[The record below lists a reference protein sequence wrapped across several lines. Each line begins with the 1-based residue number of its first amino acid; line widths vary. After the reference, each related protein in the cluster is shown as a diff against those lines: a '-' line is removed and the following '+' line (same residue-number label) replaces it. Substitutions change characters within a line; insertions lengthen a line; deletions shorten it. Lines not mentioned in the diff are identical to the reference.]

1 MKKKLI
7 NALKTLYHDKGFNQ
21 KELEELADIVGQN
34 LTEDSTE
41 DDINNAASGASVYV
55 SFMQKFSNRC
65 ASAVEKK
72 YEGYVKP
79 EPNKPEPNKPE
90 PNKPEGMLTKE
101 QVEEMLKTGIADA
114 LKPYKEAEQ
123 NKRLAGILS
132 AHSKLKNIPS
142 KFVGRYKLEKEEDAD
157 NLASQIEQ
165 DYAEERKE
173 ILSAYGI
180 SDIPPISNGSADSDD
195 DFLKKMQSAQK
206 ALAPKSE

>member
-21 KELEELADIVGQN
+21 TELEELADIVGQN

-55 SFMQKFSNRC
+55 GFMQKFGNRC
-65 ASAVEKK
+65 ASAVENK
-72 YEGYVKP
+72 YKGYIKP
-79 EPNKPEPNKPE
+79 EPNKLEPK
-90 PNKPEGMLTKE
+90 KPEGTLTKE

-173 ILSAYGI
+173 ILSSLGI
-180 SDIPPISNGSADSDD
+180 SDVPPLGNGSADSDD
-195 DFLKKMQSAQK
+195 DFLKKMQDAQK
-206 ALAPKSE
+206 ALAPKS

>member
-21 KELEELADIVGQN
+21 TELEELADIVGQN

-55 SFMQKFSNRC
+55 GFMQKFGNRC
-65 ASAVEKK
+65 ASAVENK
-72 YEGYVKP
+72 YKGYIKP
-79 EPNKPEPNKPE
+79 EPKQPEPK
-90 PNKPEGMLTKE
+90 KLEGTLTKE
-101 QVEEMLKTGIADA
+101 QVEEMLRTGIADA

-173 ILSAYGI
+173 ILSSLGI
-180 SDIPPISNGSADSDD
+180 SDVPPLGNGSADSDD
-195 DFLKKMQSAQK
+195 DFLKKMQDAQK
-206 ALAPKSE
+206 ALAPKS

>member
-21 KELEELADIVGQN
+21 TELEELADIVGQN

-55 SFMQKFSNRC
+55 GFMQKFGNRC
-65 ASAVEKK
+65 ASAVENK
-72 YEGYVKP
+72 YKGYIKP
-79 EPNKPEPNKPE
+79 EPKQPEPK
-90 PNKPEGMLTKE
+90 KPEGTLTKE
-101 QVEEMLKTGIADA
+101 QVEEMLRTGIADA

-157 NLASQIEQ
+157 NLASKIEQ

-173 ILSAYGI
+173 ILSSLGI
-180 SDIPPISNGSADSDD
+180 SDIPPIGNGSADSDD

>member
-21 KELEELADIVGQN
+21 TELEELADIVGQN
-34 LTEDSTE
+34 LTEDSTD

-55 SFMQKFSNRC
+55 GFMQKFGNRC
-65 ASAVEKK
+65 ASAVENK
-72 YEGYVKP
+72 YKGYIKP
-79 EPNKPEPNKPE
+79 EPKQLEQK
-90 PNKPEGMLTKE
+90 KPEGTLTKE

-173 ILSAYGI
+173 ILSSLGI
-180 SDIPPISNGSADSDD
+180 SDVPPLGNGSADSDD
-195 DFLKKMQSAQK
+195 DFLKKMQDAQK
-206 ALAPKSE
+206 ALAPKS

>member
-55 SFMQKFSNRC
+55 SFIQKFSNRC

-79 EPNKPEPNKPE
+79 EPNNLE

-114 LKPYKEAEQ
+114 IKPYKEAEQ

-157 NLASQIEQ
+157 NLASKIEQ

-173 ILSAYGI
+173 ILSSLGI
-180 SDIPPISNGSADSDD
+180 SDIPLIGNGSADSDD

>member
-79 EPNKPEPNKPE
+79 EPNKPE
-90 PNKPEGMLTKE
+90 GMLTKE

-114 LKPYKEAEQ
+114 LKPYEEAEQ

-157 NLASQIEQ
+157 NLASKIEQ

-173 ILSAYGI
+173 ILSSLGI
-180 SDIPPISNGSADSDD
+180 SDIPPIGNGSADSDD

>member
-21 KELEELADIVGQN
+21 TELEELADIDGQN

-55 SFMQKFSNRC
+55 GFMQKFGNRC
-65 ASAVEKK
+65 ASAVENK
-72 YEGYVKP
+72 YKGYIKP
-79 EPNKPEPNKPE
+79 EPKQPEPK
-90 PNKPEGMLTKE
+90 KPEGTLTKE

-173 ILSAYGI
+173 ILSSLGI
-180 SDIPPISNGSADSDD
+180 SDVPPLGNGSADSDD

>member
-21 KELEELADIVGQN
+21 TELEELADIVGQN

-55 SFMQKFSNRC
+55 GFMQKFGNRC
-65 ASAVEKK
+65 ASAVENK
-72 YEGYVKP
+72 YKGYIKP
-79 EPNKPEPNKPE
+79 EPKQPEPK
-90 PNKPEGMLTKE
+90 KPEGTLTKE
-101 QVEEMLKTGIADA
+101 QVEEMLRTGIADA

-173 ILSAYGI
+173 ILSSLGI
-180 SDIPPISNGSADSDD
+180 SDVPPLGNGSADSDD
-195 DFLKKMQSAQK
+195 DFLKKMQDAQK
-206 ALAPKSE
+206 ALAPKS

>member
-21 KELEELADIVGQN
+21 TELEELADIVGQN

-55 SFMQKFSNRC
+55 GFMQKFGNRC
-65 ASAVEKK
+65 ASAVENK
-72 YEGYVKP
+72 YKGYIKP
-79 EPNKPEPNKPE
+79 EPKQPESK
-90 PNKPEGMLTKE
+90 KPEGTLTKE

-142 KFVGRYKLEKEEDAD
+142 KFVGRYKLGKEEDAD

-173 ILSAYGI
+173 ILSSLRI
-180 SDIPPISNGSADSDD
+180 SDVPPLGNGSADSDD
-195 DFLKKMQSAQK
+195 DFLKKMQDAQK
-206 ALAPKSE
+206 ALAPKS

>member
-21 KELEELADIVGQN
+21 TELEELADIVGQN

-55 SFMQKFSNRC
+55 GFMQKFGNRC
-65 ASAVEKK
+65 ASAVENK
-72 YEGYVKP
+72 YKGYIKP
-79 EPNKPEPNKPE
+79 EPKQPEPK
-90 PNKPEGMLTKE
+90 KPEGTLTKE
-101 QVEEMLKTGIADA
+101 QVEEMLRTGIADA

-123 NKRLAGILS
+123 TKRLAGILS

-173 ILSAYGI
+173 ILSSLGI
-180 SDIPPISNGSADSDD
+180 SDVPPLGNGSADSDE
-195 DFLKKMQSAQK
+195 DFLKKMQDAQK
-206 ALAPKSE
+206 ALAPKS

>member
-79 EPNKPEPNKPE
+79 DDKKLE

-101 QVEEMLKTGIADA
+101 QVEEMLRTGIADA

-157 NLASQIEQ
+157 NLASKIEQ

-173 ILSAYGI
+173 ILSSLGI
-180 SDIPPISNGSADSDD
+180 SDIPPIGNGSADSDD

>member
-41 DDINNAASGASVYV
+41 EDINNAASGASVYV

-79 EPNKPEPNKPE
+79 ELNKPE

-132 AHSKLKNIPS
+132 AHSKLRTFRANS
-142 KFVGRYKLEKEEDAD
+142 LDAT
-157 NLASQIEQ
+157 N
-165 DYAEERKE
+165 
-173 ILSAYGI
+173 
-180 SDIPPISNGSADSDD
+180 
-195 DFLKKMQSAQK
+195 LKKRKMQTILLLRLNK
-206 ALAPKSE
+206 TMRKSVKKFSHR

>member
-21 KELEELADIVGQN
+21 TELEELADIVGQN

-55 SFMQKFSNRC
+55 DFMQKFGNRC
-65 ASAVEKK
+65 ASAVENK
-72 YEGYVKP
+72 YKGYIKP
-79 EPNKPEPNKPE
+79 EPKQPEPK
-90 PNKPEGMLTKE
+90 KPEGTLTKE

-173 ILSAYGI
+173 ILSSLGI
-180 SDIPPISNGSADSDD
+180 SDVPPLGNGSADSDD

>member
-21 KELEELADIVGQN
+21 TELEELADIVGQN

-55 SFMQKFSNRC
+55 GFMQKFGNRC
-65 ASAVEKK
+65 ASAVENK
-72 YEGYVKP
+72 YKGYIKP
-79 EPNKPEPNKPE
+79 EPKQPEPK
-90 PNKPEGMLTKE
+90 KPEGTLTKE
-101 QVEEMLKTGIADA
+101 QVEEMLRTGIADA

-142 KFVGRYKLEKEEDAD
+142 KFVARYKLEKEEDAD

-173 ILSAYGI
+173 ILSSLGI
-180 SDIPPISNGSADSDD
+180 SDVPPLGNGSADSDE
-195 DFLKKMQSAQK
+195 DFLKKMQDAQK
-206 ALAPKSE
+206 ALAPKS

>member
-21 KELEELADIVGQN
+21 TELEELADIVGQN

-55 SFMQKFSNRC
+55 GFMQKFGNRC
-65 ASAVEKK
+65 ASAVENK
-72 YEGYVKP
+72 YKGYIKP
-79 EPNKPEPNKPE
+79 EPKQPEPK
-90 PNKPEGMLTKE
+90 KPEGTLTKE

-173 ILSAYGI
+173 ILSSLGI
-180 SDIPPISNGSADSDD
+180 SDVPLLGNGSADSDD
-195 DFLKKMQSAQK
+195 DFLKKMQDAQK
-206 ALAPKSE
+206 ALAPKS

>member
-21 KELEELADIVGQN
+21 TELEELADIVGQN

-55 SFMQKFSNRC
+55 GFMQKFGNRC
-65 ASAVEKK
+65 ASAVENK
-72 YEGYVKP
+72 YKGYIKP
-79 EPNKPEPNKPE
+79 EPKQPEPK
-90 PNKPEGMLTKE
+90 KPEGTLTKE

-173 ILSAYGI
+173 ILSSLGI
-180 SDIPPISNGSADSDD
+180 SDVPPLGNGSADSDE
-195 DFLKKMQSAQK
+195 DFLKKMQDAQK
-206 ALAPKSE
+206 ALAPKS

>member
-21 KELEELADIVGQN
+21 TELEELADIVGQN

-55 SFMQKFSNRC
+55 GFMQKFGNRC
-65 ASAVEKK
+65 ASAVENK
-72 YEGYVKP
+72 YKGYIKP
-79 EPNKPEPNKPE
+79 EPKQPESK
-90 PNKPEGMLTKE
+90 KPEGTLTKE

-173 ILSAYGI
+173 ILSSLGI
-180 SDIPPISNGSADSDD
+180 SDVPPLGNGSADSDD

-206 ALAPKSE
+206 ALAPKS

>member
-1 MKKKLI
+1 M
-7 NALKTLYHDKGFNQ
+7 YHDKGFNQ
-21 KELEELADIVGQN
+21 TELEELADIVGQN

-55 SFMQKFSNRC
+55 GFMQKFGNRC
-65 ASAVEKK
+65 ASAVENK
-72 YEGYVKP
+72 YKGYIKP
-79 EPNKPEPNKPE
+79 EPKQPEPK
-90 PNKPEGMLTKE
+90 KPEGTLTKE

-173 ILSAYGI
+173 ILSSLGI
-180 SDIPPISNGSADSDD
+180 SDVPPLGNGSADSDE

-206 ALAPKSE
+206 ALAPKS

>member
-21 KELEELADIVGQN
+21 TELEELADIVGQN

-55 SFMQKFSNRC
+55 GFMQKFGNRC
-65 ASAVEKK
+65 ASAVENK
-72 YEGYVKP
+72 YKGYIKP
-79 EPNKPEPNKPE
+79 EPKQPEPK
-90 PNKPEGMLTKE
+90 KPEGTLTKE

-173 ILSAYGI
+173 ILSSLGI
-180 SDIPPISNGSADSDD
+180 SDVPPLGNGSADSDD

-206 ALAPKSE
+206 ALAPKS

>member
-21 KELEELADIVGQN
+21 TELEELADIVGQN

-55 SFMQKFSNRC
+55 GFMQKFGNRC
-65 ASAVEKK
+65 ASAVENK
-72 YEGYVKP
+72 YKGYIKP
-79 EPNKPEPNKPE
+79 EPKQPEPK
-90 PNKPEGMLTKE
+90 KPEGTLTKE

-173 ILSAYGI
+173 ILLSLGI
-180 SDIPPISNGSADSDD
+180 SDVPPLGNGSADSDD

>member
-1 MKKKLI
+1 M
-7 NALKTLYHDKGFNQ
+7 YHDTGFNQ

-79 EPNKPEPNKPE
+79 DDKKLE

-157 NLASQIEQ
+157 NLASKIEQ

-173 ILSAYGI
+173 ILSSLGI
-180 SDIPPISNGSADSDD
+180 SDIPPIGNGSADSDD

>member
-21 KELEELADIVGQN
+21 TELEELADIVGQN

-55 SFMQKFSNRC
+55 GFMQKFGNRC
-65 ASAVEKK
+65 ASAVENK
-72 YEGYVKP
+72 YKGYIKP
-79 EPNKPEPNKPE
+79 EPKQPEPK
-90 PNKPEGMLTKE
+90 KPEGTLTKE
-101 QVEEMLKTGIADA
+101 QVEEMLRTGIADA

-180 SDIPPISNGSADSDD
+180 SDIPPIGNGSADSDD

>member
-21 KELEELADIVGQN
+21 TELEELADIVGQN

-55 SFMQKFSNRC
+55 GFMQKFGNRC
-65 ASAVEKK
+65 ASAVENK
-72 YEGYVKP
+72 YKGYIKP
-79 EPNKPEPNKPE
+79 EPKQPEPK
-90 PNKPEGMLTKE
+90 KPEGTLTKE
-101 QVEEMLKTGIADA
+101 QVEEMLRTGIADA

-157 NLASQIEQ
+157 NLASKIEQ

-173 ILSAYGI
+173 ILSSLGI
-180 SDIPPISNGSADSDD
+180 SDVPPLGNGSADSDD
-195 DFLKKMQSAQK
+195 DFLKKMQDAQK
-206 ALAPKSE
+206 ALAPKS

>member
-21 KELEELADIVGQN
+21 TELEELADIVGQN

-55 SFMQKFSNRC
+55 GFMQKFGNRC
-65 ASAVEKK
+65 ASAVENK
-72 YEGYVKP
+72 YKGYIKP
-79 EPNKPEPNKPE
+79 EPKQPESK
-90 PNKPEGMLTKE
+90 KPEGTLTKE

-173 ILSAYGI
+173 ILSSLGI
-180 SDIPPISNGSADSDD
+180 SDVPPLGNGSADSDE
-195 DFLKKMQSAQK
+195 DFLKKMQDAQK
-206 ALAPKSE
+206 ALAPKS

>member
-79 EPNKPEPNKPE
+79 EPKQPEPK
-90 PNKPEGMLTKE
+90 KPEGTLTKE

-173 ILSAYGI
+173 ILSSLGI
-180 SDIPPISNGSADSDD
+180 SDVPPLGNGSADSDD
-195 DFLKKMQSAQK
+195 DFLKKMQDAQK
-206 ALAPKSE
+206 ALAPKS

>member
-21 KELEELADIVGQN
+21 TELEELADIVGQN

-55 SFMQKFSNRC
+55 GFMQKFGNRC
-65 ASAVEKK
+65 ASAVENK
-72 YEGYVKP
+72 YKGYIKP
-79 EPNKPEPNKPE
+79 EPKQPESK
-90 PNKPEGMLTKE
+90 KPEGTLTKE

-123 NKRLAGILS
+123 SKRLAGILS

-173 ILSAYGI
+173 ILSSLGI
-180 SDIPPISNGSADSDD
+180 SDVPPLGNGSADSDE
-195 DFLKKMQSAQK
+195 DFLKKMQDAQK
-206 ALAPKSE
+206 ALAPKS

>member
-21 KELEELADIVGQN
+21 TELEELADIVGQN

-55 SFMQKFSNRC
+55 GFMQKFGNRC
-65 ASAVEKK
+65 ASAVENK
-72 YEGYVKP
+72 YKGYIKP
-79 EPNKPEPNKPE
+79 EPEQPEPK
-90 PNKPEGMLTKE
+90 KPEGTLTKE

-173 ILSAYGI
+173 ILSSLGI
-180 SDIPPISNGSADSDD
+180 SDVPPLGNGSADSDD

>member
-21 KELEELADIVGQN
+21 TELEELADIVGQN

-55 SFMQKFSNRC
+55 GFMQKFGNRC
-65 ASAVEKK
+65 ASAVENK
-72 YEGYVKP
+72 YKGYIKP
-79 EPNKPEPNKPE
+79 EPKQPEPK
-90 PNKPEGMLTKE
+90 KPEGTLTKE
-101 QVEEMLKTGIADA
+101 QVEEMLRTGIADA

-132 AHSKLKNIPS
+132 AHSKLKNIPR

-173 ILSAYGI
+173 ILSSLGI
-180 SDIPPISNGSADSDD
+180 SDVPPLGNGSADSDD
-195 DFLKKMQSAQK
+195 DFLKKMQDAQK
-206 ALAPKSE
+206 ALAPKS

>member
-21 KELEELADIVGQN
+21 TELEELADIVGQN

-55 SFMQKFSNRC
+55 GFMQKFGNRC
-65 ASAVEKK
+65 ASAVENK
-72 YEGYVKP
+72 YKGYIKP
-79 EPNKPEPNKPE
+79 EPKQPEPK
-90 PNKPEGMLTKE
+90 KPEGTLTKE
-101 QVEEMLKTGIADA
+101 QVEEMLRTGIADA

-173 ILSAYGI
+173 ILSSLGI
-180 SDIPPISNGSADSDD
+180 SDVPPLGNGSADSDD

-206 ALAPKSE
+206 ALAPKS

>member
-21 KELEELADIVGQN
+21 TELEELADIVGQN

-55 SFMQKFSNRC
+55 GFMQKFGNRC
-65 ASAVEKK
+65 ASAVENK
-72 YEGYVKP
+72 YKGYIKP
-79 EPNKPEPNKPE
+79 EPKQPEQK
-90 PNKPEGMLTKE
+90 KPEGTLTKE

-142 KFVGRYKLEKEEDAD
+142 KFVGRYKLEKEEDVD

-173 ILSAYGI
+173 ILSSLGI
-180 SDIPPISNGSADSDD
+180 SDVPPLGNGSADSDD
-195 DFLKKMQSAQK
+195 DFLKKMQDAQK
-206 ALAPKSE
+206 ALAPKS

>member
-21 KELEELADIVGQN
+21 TELEELADIVGQN

-55 SFMQKFSNRC
+55 GFMQKFGNRC
-65 ASAVEKK
+65 ASAVENK
-72 YEGYVKP
+72 YKGYIKP
-79 EPNKPEPNKPE
+79 EPKQPEPK
-90 PNKPEGMLTKE
+90 KPEGTLTKE

-142 KFVGRYKLEKEEDAD
+142 KFVGRYKLEKEEDVD

-173 ILSAYGI
+173 ILSSLGI
-180 SDIPPISNGSADSDD
+180 SDVPPLGNGSADSDD
-195 DFLKKMQSAQK
+195 DFLKKMQDAQK
-206 ALAPKSE
+206 ALAPKS

>member
-21 KELEELADIVGQN
+21 TELEELADIVGQN

-55 SFMQKFSNRC
+55 GFMQKFGNRC
-65 ASAVEKK
+65 ASAVENK
-72 YEGYVKP
+72 YKGYI
-79 EPNKPEPNKPE
+79 KPE
-90 PNKPEGMLTKE
+90 PNKPEGTLTKE

-173 ILSAYGI
+173 ILSSLGI
-180 SDIPPISNGSADSDD
+180 SDVPPLGNGSADSDD
-195 DFLKKMQSAQK
+195 DFLKKMQDAQK
-206 ALAPKSE
+206 ALAPKS

>member
-21 KELEELADIVGQN
+21 TELEELADIVGQN

-55 SFMQKFSNRC
+55 GFMQKFGNRC
-65 ASAVEKK
+65 ASAVENK
-72 YEGYVKP
+72 YKGYIKP
-79 EPNKPEPNKPE
+79 EPKQPEPK
-90 PNKPEGMLTKE
+90 KPEGTLTKE
-101 QVEEMLKTGIADA
+101 QVEEMLRTGIADA

-157 NLASQIEQ
+157 NLASKIEQ

-173 ILSAYGI
+173 ILSSLGI
-180 SDIPPISNGSADSDD
+180 SDVPPLGNGSADSDE

-206 ALAPKSE
+206 ALAPKS

>member
-21 KELEELADIVGQN
+21 TELEELADIVGQN

-55 SFMQKFSNRC
+55 GFMQKFGNRC
-65 ASAVEKK
+65 ASAVENK
-72 YEGYVKP
+72 YKGYIKP
-79 EPNKPEPNKPE
+79 EPKQPEPK
-90 PNKPEGMLTKE
+90 KPEGTLTKE

-173 ILSAYGI
+173 ILSSLGI
-180 SDIPPISNGSADSDD
+180 SDVPPLGNGSADSDD

>member
-21 KELEELADIVGQN
+21 TELEELADIVGQN

-55 SFMQKFSNRC
+55 GFMQKFGNRC
-65 ASAVEKK
+65 ASAVENK
-72 YEGYVKP
+72 YKGYIKP
-79 EPNKPEPNKPE
+79 EPNKLEPK
-90 PNKPEGMLTKE
+90 KPEGTLTKE

-173 ILSAYGI
+173 ILSSLGI
-180 SDIPPISNGSADSDD
+180 SDVPPLGNGSADSDE
-195 DFLKKMQSAQK
+195 DFLKKMQDAQK
-206 ALAPKSE
+206 ALAPKS

>member
-21 KELEELADIVGQN
+21 TELEELADIVGQN

-55 SFMQKFSNRC
+55 GFMQKFGNRC
-65 ASAVEKK
+65 ASAVENK
-72 YEGYVKP
+72 YKGYIKP
-79 EPNKPEPNKPE
+79 ELKQPEPK
-90 PNKPEGMLTKE
+90 KPEGTLTKE

-173 ILSAYGI
+173 ILSSLGI
-180 SDIPPISNGSADSDD
+180 SDVPPLGNGSADSDD

>member
-21 KELEELADIVGQN
+21 TELEELADIVGQN

-55 SFMQKFSNRC
+55 GFMQKFGNRC
-65 ASAVEKK
+65 ASAVENK
-72 YEGYVKP
+72 YKGYIKP
-79 EPNKPEPNKPE
+79 EPKQPEPK
-90 PNKPEGMLTKE
+90 KPEGTLTKE

-173 ILSAYGI
+173 ILSSLGI
-180 SDIPPISNGSADSDD
+180 SDVPPLGNGSADSDD
-195 DFLKKMQSAQK
+195 DFLKKMQDAQK
-206 ALAPKSE
+206 ALAPKS

>member
-21 KELEELADIVGQN
+21 TELEELADIVGQN

-55 SFMQKFSNRC
+55 GFMQKFGNRC
-65 ASAVEKK
+65 ASAVENK
-72 YEGYVKP
+72 YKGYIKP
-79 EPNKPEPNKPE
+79 EPKQPEPK
-90 PNKPEGMLTKE
+90 KPEGTLTKE

-132 AHSKLKNIPS
+132 ANSKLKNIPS

-173 ILSAYGI
+173 ILSSLGI
-180 SDIPPISNGSADSDD
+180 SDVPPLGNGSADSDD
-195 DFLKKMQSAQK
+195 DFLKKMQDAQK
-206 ALAPKSE
+206 ALAPKS

>member
-79 EPNKPEPNKPE
+79 DDKKLE

-157 NLASQIEQ
+157 NLASKIEQ

-173 ILSAYGI
+173 ILSSLGI
-180 SDIPPISNGSADSDD
+180 SDIPPIGNGSADSDD